1 MGGGSYRYDSA
12 VKRSTKYLSYSE
24 TDSHYLDREVFT
36 RHSLDP
42 QMDIKDKI
50 RESCVSAEH
59 PDPITV
65 YVGLDVSGSM
75 GAIPKHLI
83 TKGFPHL
90 MKKIIDE
97 GIEHVQVC
105 FFGIG
110 DNVGD
115 KVPIQVGQFET
126 DDELQEKWLKSLY
139 LEGGGG
145 PIGPD
150 EGEGYQLA
158 WYLAA
163 RHTKVESFDKNGRKG
178 ILITIGDE
186 QYRDSTPKR
195 HINNLFGGAQSDVDS
210 MSIYNEACE
219 KWSIYH
225 INIMTRTG
233 RRDFVKGK
241 WEQLLGDHCINT
253 QSEDGTD
260 VPDIIAGI
268 IIDEVR
274 NAKTT
279 GKQMLTETQPETEEA
294 ETVETETV
302 EVKPGVNDVEV
313 HATTPKI
320 LL

>member
-12 VKRSTKYLSYSE
+12 VERSTKYLSYSE

-65 YVGLDVSGSM
+65 YVGLDVTRSM

-186 QYRDSTPKR
+186 QYRDVTSKYY
-195 HINNLFGGAQSDVDS
+195 INKLFGGAQSDVDS
-210 MSIYNEACE
+210 MSIYTEACE
-219 KWSIYH
+219 KWNIYH
-225 INIMTRTG
+225 INIMNRTG

-268 IIDEVR
+268 IIDEVK
-274 NAKTT
+274 NFK
-279 GKQMLTETQPETEEA
+279 GKKLLTETQTETIEVEPAVNEAEVPAKPAETEVSA
-294 ETVETETV
+294 
-302 EVKPGVNDVEV
+302 
-313 HATTPKI
+313 PKI